1 MSTQQEI
8 RLLKNREIDF
18 AKWDDCIQNAPN
30 GNLYA
35 KSWYLDVV
43 SPEWGALI
51 WDDYRFVMPLPVI
64 KKMAIRMIIQP
75 LHCQQLGI
83 FPAPVLEIQQQFAEK
98 LKKSFRIINYQLN
111 AGMLIHAFPSFEN
124 IKRTNYILPL
134 HLSYEETVSGFSR
147 HTIRNLTAAENAQ
160 VKVVKG
166 LLPSDFFKS
175 KKEAETRKV
184 SEKSYRILHQLIAQ
198 TLMKGNGV
206 IYAAYSQT
214 NNLCAA
220 AYVLF
225 DQNKAYYL
233 NAFSTEEGRENRA
246 MYAIVNELIKEF
258 SRSATIIDFEGSVIE
273 GVARFYKGFGAI
285 GEDYY
290 FIRSNSLPI
299 VGKKLLNK
307 K

>member
-1 MSTQQEI
+1 
-8 RLLKNREIDF
+8 LKNREIDF

-184 SEKSYRILHQLIAQ
+184 PEKSYRILHQLTAQ

-206 IYAAYSQT
+206 IYSAYSQT

>member
-1 MSTQQEI
+1 MSAQQEI
-8 RLLKNREIDF
+8 RLLKNREINY
-18 AKWDDCIQNAPN
+18 AKWDECIQNAAN

-43 SPEWGALI
+43 SPEWEALI
-51 WDDYRFVMPLPVI
+51 LDDYRFVMPLPVI

-184 SEKSYRILHQLIAQ
+184 PEKSYRILHQLIAQ